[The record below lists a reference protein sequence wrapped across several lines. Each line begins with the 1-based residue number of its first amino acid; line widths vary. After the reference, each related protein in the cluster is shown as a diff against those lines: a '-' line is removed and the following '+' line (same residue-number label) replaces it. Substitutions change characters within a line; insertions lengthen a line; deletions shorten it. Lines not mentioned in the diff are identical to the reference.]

1 MLKCME
7 PMPTLVIYIPF
18 IDCKLPPLEAMT
30 DSMQHATLTHIH
42 FILSCVIKELMKI
55 LSPPTAA
62 TTYESLTLADS
73 IAYTWYVPKS

>member
-42 FILSCVIKELMKI
+42 FISYMRNK
-55 LSPPTAA
+55 
-62 TTYESLTLADS
+62 
-73 IAYTWYVPKS
+73 KSS